1 MLPIAICDDEPLQR
15 QQTAEVI
22 RLHGTAYEPVLREF
36 ASAEELINAIHGENY
51 TPRIAVLDI
60 QMKEQDGISLAQ
72 ALNQLIPQCAV
83 IFLTSYLDFAT
94 EVYQADHVYF
104 ILKQQLGQH
113 RTIWQEH
120 SAKDFASYESYKRA
134 GILYVFPPFIT
145 ARMGQKIGRRPQ
157 TQLCGDALEDKID
170 MALERAI
177 QHHHPE
183 PPFLEYRCGSAYC
196 KVPCREI
203 LYLERVLH
211 RTRVKKMT
219 SEDWIRDDP
228 CSLLQ
233 GRLAPVF
240 LRCHQ
245 SYWVNK
251 FQITTLDKSEFILSD
266 GTHIPISRTYRDR
279 AKEDFFLYLSSVRL

>member
-15 QQTAEVI
+15 QQMAEVI

-104 ILKQQLGQH
+104 ILKQQL
-113 RTIWQEH
+113 
-120 SAKDFASYESYKRA
+120 
-134 GILYVFPPFIT
+134 
-145 ARMGQKIGRRPQ
+145 
-157 TQLCGDALEDKID
+157 EDKID

-183 PPFLEYRCGSAYC
+183 PPFPKYRCGSAYC

-211 RTRVKKMT
+211 RARVKKMT